1 MLVAEGAFDI
11 SVDPIVS
18 LWDVAALVPIV
29 AEAGG
34 RWSTLTGSDD
44 AAGGSFV
51 CTNGRLH
58 DDVLGALD
66 ADTGR

>member
-44 AAGGSFV
+44 AAGGSLV

-58 DDVLGALD
+58 ADVLGALD